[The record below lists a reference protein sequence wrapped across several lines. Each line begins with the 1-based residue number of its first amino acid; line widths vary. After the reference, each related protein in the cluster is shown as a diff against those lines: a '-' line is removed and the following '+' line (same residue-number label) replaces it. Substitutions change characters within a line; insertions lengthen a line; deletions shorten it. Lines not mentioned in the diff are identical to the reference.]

1 MSLRDAFGR
10 MLSRAPQQQLAPV
23 MAPRLQNIIIDGTE
37 GVSSSDV
44 RGFNFF
50 NIDTSAGVAV
60 TEHTA
65 MRVATVYRC
74 VAIIAG
80 AIASMRVPVYQRT
93 DKLDGR
99 QRVPHDYWWLLN
111 EQPHPRIT
119 AAAFWEFLTASAL
132 LRGDGYALIRRNING
147 KAVALEPL
155 RYNQV
160 MVERMADNRLF
171 YAVHDN
177 GRSFGVD
184 QDDMLHFPGFGFGLD
199 VDMCHGMSVIGWAAR
214 QAIGIAIQADR
225 FAGQFYGSGAH
236 PSHALKSAKK
246 MSPELVE
253 QLRSEYMA
261 KYSGQGITGLPMV
274 LTEGLEIA
282 EISMNATDAQF
293 LETRSFQRN
302 DICIAFGV
310 PPFMIGDTE
319 KASSWGTGIEMMSL
333 GFTKYT
339 LQPHINRLEQ
349 ELNRKLFRT
358 GGQFVEFDVDSLTRA
373 DSKTR
378 ADVDRQQIGGSQ
390 GPGWKTTNEIRAERN
405 LPPIEGGDT
414 LYNPTTGKPANASPD
429 QP

>member
-1 MSLRDAFGR
+1 MSLREAFGR
-10 MLSRAPQQQLAPV
+10 MLSLAPKQDLAPIV
-23 MAPRLQNIIIDGTE
+23 MPTLHNIIIDGSDNL
-37 GVSSSDV
+37 SSSDIRTLSLFSV
-44 RGFNFF
+44 
-50 NIDTSAGVAV
+50 DTTAGVAV

-65 MRVATVYRC
+65 MRVAAVYRC
-74 VAIIAG
+74 VAVIAG
-80 AIASMRVPVYQRT
+80 AIASMRLPIYRRT
-93 DKLDGR
+93 DALDGR
-99 QRVPHDYWWLLN
+99 ERIAHDLWWLLN

-119 AAAFWEFLTASAL
+119 AAAFWEFIVASML

-147 KAVALEPL
+147 KPVALEPL

-160 MVERMADNRLF
+160 IVERLADGRLF
-171 YAVHDN
+171 YAVFDN
-177 GRSFGVD
+177 GRSFGVE

-199 VDMCHGMSVIGWAAR
+199 ADSCHGMSVIGWAAR

-236 PSHALKSAKK
+236 PAHALKSTKK

-253 QLRSEYMA
+253 QLRNEYMS
-261 KYSGQGITGLPMV
+261 KYSGQGVTGVPMV
-274 LTEGLEIA
+274 LTEGLELA

-302 DICIAFGV
+302 DICIAFSV

-339 LQPHINRLEQ
+339 LQPHINRIEQ
-349 ELNRKLFRT
+349 ELNRKLFRAASP
-358 GGQFVEFDVDSLTRA
+358 FLEFDVDSLTRA

-378 ADVDRQQIGGSQ
+378 AEVDRQQVGGSH
-390 GPGWKTTNEIRAERN
+390 GPGWKTINEIRAERN
-405 LPPIEGGDT
+405 LPPITGGNE
-414 LYNPTTGKPANASPD
+414 LYNPTRTPSNASP